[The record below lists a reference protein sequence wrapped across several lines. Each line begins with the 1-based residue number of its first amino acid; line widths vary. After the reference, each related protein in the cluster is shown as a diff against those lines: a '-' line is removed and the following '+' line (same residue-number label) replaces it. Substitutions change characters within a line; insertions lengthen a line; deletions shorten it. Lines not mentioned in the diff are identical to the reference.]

1 VHGVLVIKTVRH
13 ALVPDY
19 MFTEQEVGGVQLSLL
34 PFSPV
39 WYCSGVKGERNS
51 FEYIYANIPVVDSN
65 SKHLIPV
72 GNT

>member
-1 VHGVLVIKTVRH
+1 
-13 ALVPDY
+13 